1 MDDSAERQEIPPTE
15 SVRKLTTRVGA
26 RGHCTFGGRLAP
38 DARGFPA
45 SAMAR
50 TRAGDWRNQEQIR
63 EWAIEVARALS
74 STGPLRPS
82 QPDEPA
88 HPPM

>member
-1 MDDSAERQEIPPTE
+1 MA
-15 SVRKLTTRVGA
+15 RVGA

-82 QPDEPA
+82 RPGEPA

>member
-1 MDDSAERQEIPPTE
+1 
-15 SVRKLTTRVGA
+15 
-26 RGHCTFGGRLAP
+26 
-38 DARGFPA
+38 
-45 SAMAR
+45 MAR

-82 QPDEPA
+82 RADEPA